1 MKKFVLLISAC
12 IFQIAAIAQE
22 GNFQNRISVGPRLGI
37 NNSTFTTDNGSDGK
51 WGPMA
56 GLFIMYSSH
65 QNWGF
70 TGDVL
75 YSSKGSMWEHRMGGN
90 GSMAHQIDTRL
101 DYLHIPL
108 SAFYFL
114 NLTDNFKPKIGIG
127 PYISFLL
134 NSNNTMDGQNFAWD
148 YATWDTGLSGTVGF
162 NYLIT
167 PNFWLNTDL
176 RYEHGFVN
184 LNAMAG
190 DNMNMANRVLSLSIG
205 LGINISRV
213 RQ

>member
-1 MKKFVLLISAC
+1 
-12 IFQIAAIAQE
+12 
-22 GNFQNRISVGPRLGI
+22 
-37 NNSTFTTDNGSDGK
+37 
-51 WGPMA
+51 
-56 GLFIMYSSH
+56 
-65 QNWGF
+65 
-70 TGDVL
+70 
-75 YSSKGSMWEHRMGGN
+75 
-90 GSMAHQIDTRL
+90 
-101 DYLHIPL
+101 
-108 SAFYFL
+108 
-114 NLTDNFKPKIGIG
+114 
-127 PYISFLL
+127 
-134 NSNNTMDGQNFAWD
+134 MDGQNFAWD